1 MTSNYSPIP
10 NSYLLVDKLM
20 RMFLFCDLKKVN
32 SKFRKKLKFVY
43 ILNIK
48 QMENFLKKIKDKSF
62 SIDSLTCSVFY
73 KSIIKNNNR
82 ILKQTD
88 PIYLLKSKKI
98 MLKLKMQRK
107 FMI

>member
-1 MTSNYSPIP
+1 MLITSTENVAWLLNIRGNDSNYSPIP

-48 QMENFLKKIKDKSF
+48 QMENFLKKLRIKVF
-62 SIDSLTCSVFY
+62 QLTVLLVQFF
-73 KSIIKNNNR
+73 IKV
-82 ILKQTD
+82 L
-88 PIYLLKSKKI
+88 
-98 MLKLKMQRK
+98 
-107 FMI
+107 